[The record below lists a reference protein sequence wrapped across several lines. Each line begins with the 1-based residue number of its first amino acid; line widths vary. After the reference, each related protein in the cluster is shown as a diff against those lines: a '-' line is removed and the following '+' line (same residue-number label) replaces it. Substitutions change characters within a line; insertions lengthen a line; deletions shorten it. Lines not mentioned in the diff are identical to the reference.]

1 MKTVE
6 GKYATAKVFT
16 ENVEDMALEQV
27 KTLVNNEITESSY
40 VRFMPDIHAG
50 KGCVIGTTI
59 MAKTGEFSKI
69 CPNVVGVDIGCLDK
83 DTEVM
88 TKEGWIKISD
98 WRSQEILEYNSLS
111 WVAEFRKP
119 LAYIK
124 LPCDDFYYFKNSK
137 GMNQMLS
144 SEHRVLV
151 YKGYKGRGYSVET
164 LNAEDLVDKSLSKG
178 YYNAKTTF
186 RSGSKDIKI
195 PDALIRLNVM
205 ISADGCMRKE
215 YSEYNKVELHFTKQ
229 RKVNRA
235 IELLRESSIPFK
247 LYNSKTNNSVYI
259 TFNVPSEISKDLG
272 KYFEASH
279 RQLKIIAEEC
289 LKWDG
294 HIGYRSHFYST
305 VRENADLVQYAF
317 NATGTRASISISRDT
332 KHTWKDVYVVT
343 PTRNEYV
350 GYCKPEKVASPDG
363 FKYCFTTST
372 GYFVARRGGHIFL
385 TGNCGILMQ
394 KVAVPENLN
403 LAELDRVVNK
413 NVPSGFS
420 VHNEPKM
427 AGWYLGLDDLTFKLV
442 NKERV
447 ERSVGTLGGGNH
459 YVELGI
465 SSEGDYWLS
474 VHTGSRGLGSQVA
487 QHHQKIA
494 DDYCLSAIDLGRERG
509 IQHLKDANFEF
520 LIEGYVKRVSE
531 VKRSWNKDLS
541 YLQNDKMLDYLHDMH
556 IAQEYAF
563 KNRYTIL
570 KAITREMGWEVLDEF
585 DSVHNFVDHENGV
598 IRKGATSA
606 RYGERLV
613 IPLNMRDG
621 AIIATGL
628 GNIEWNYSAPHGAGR
643 VMSRT
648 QAKKEGNATDFMQD
662 MLGIYSSSVGESTLD
677 EAPFAYKPAQEI
689 INGIAETAKIETI
702 VKPIYNFKA
711 H

>member
-16 ENVEDMALEQV
+16 DNVEDMALEQV
-27 KTLVNNEITESSY
+27 KTLVNNEITEGSN

-69 CPNVVGVDIGCLDK
+69 CPNIVGVDIGC
-83 DTEVM
+83 
-88 TKEGWIKISD
+88 
-98 WRSQEILEYNSLS
+98 
-111 WVAEFRKP
+111 
-119 LAYIK
+119 
-124 LPCDDFYYFKNSK
+124 
-137 GMNQMLS
+137 
-144 SEHRVLV
+144 
-151 YKGYKGRGYSVET
+151 
-164 LNAEDLVDKSLSKG
+164 
-178 YYNAKTTF
+178 
-186 RSGSKDIKI
+186 
-195 PDALIRLNVM
+195 
-205 ISADGCMRKE
+205 
-215 YSEYNKVELHFTKQ
+215 
-229 RKVNRA
+229 
-235 IELLRESSIPFK
+235 
-247 LYNSKTNNSVYI
+247 
-259 TFNVPSEISKDLG
+259 
-272 KYFEASH
+272 
-279 RQLKIIAEEC
+279 
-289 LKWDG
+289 
-294 HIGYRSHFYST
+294 
-305 VRENADLVQYAF
+305 
-317 NATGTRASISISRDT
+317 
-332 KHTWKDVYVVT
+332 
-343 PTRNEYV
+343 
-350 GYCKPEKVASPDG
+350 
-363 FKYCFTTST
+363 
-372 GYFVARRGGHIFL
+372 
-385 TGNCGILMQ
+385 GILMQ
-394 KVAVPENLN
+394 KIAVTENLN

-427 AGWYLGLDDLTFKLV
+427 AEWDLGLDDLTFKLV

-474 VHTGSRGLGSQVA
+474 VHTGSRGLGAQVA

-494 DDYCLSAIDLGRERG
+494 EESWLASHEIGRA
-509 IQHLKDANFEF
+509 K
-520 LIEGYVKRVSE
+520 LIEDAQIYGVQHKLEEMLSKYGTEKRN
-531 VKRSWNKDLS
+531 WNKDLA
-541 YLQNDKMLDYLHDMH
+541 YLKNDRMWDYIEDMH

-570 KAITREMGWEVLDEF
+570 KAITRGMGWEVLDEF
-585 DSVHNFVDHENGV
+585 DSVHNFVDHENGI

>member
-16 ENVEDMALEQV
+16 DNVEDMALEQV
-27 KTLVNNEITESSY
+27 KTLVNNEITEGSY

-69 CPNVVGVDIGCLDK
+69 CPNIVGVDIG
-83 DTEVM
+83 
-88 TKEGWIKISD
+88 
-98 WRSQEILEYNSLS
+98 
-111 WVAEFRKP
+111 
-119 LAYIK
+119 
-124 LPCDDFYYFKNSK
+124 
-137 GMNQMLS
+137 
-144 SEHRVLV
+144 
-151 YKGYKGRGYSVET
+151 
-164 LNAEDLVDKSLSKG
+164 
-178 YYNAKTTF
+178 
-186 RSGSKDIKI
+186 
-195 PDALIRLNVM
+195 
-205 ISADGCMRKE
+205 
-215 YSEYNKVELHFTKQ
+215 
-229 RKVNRA
+229 
-235 IELLRESSIPFK
+235 
-247 LYNSKTNNSVYI
+247 
-259 TFNVPSEISKDLG
+259 
-272 KYFEASH
+272 
-279 RQLKIIAEEC
+279 
-289 LKWDG
+289 
-294 HIGYRSHFYST
+294 
-305 VRENADLVQYAF
+305 
-317 NATGTRASISISRDT
+317 
-332 KHTWKDVYVVT
+332 
-343 PTRNEYV
+343 
-350 GYCKPEKVASPDG
+350 
-363 FKYCFTTST
+363 
-372 GYFVARRGGHIFL
+372 
-385 TGNCGILMQ
+385 CGILMQ

-403 LAELDRVVNK
+403 LAELDRIVNK

-427 AGWYLGLDDLTFKLV
+427 AGWDLGLDDLTFKLV

-474 VHTGSRGLGSQVA
+474 VHTGSRGLGAQVA

-494 DDYCLSAIDLGRERG
+494 EESWLASHETLRSIRIKY
-509 IQHLKDANFEF
+509 LKDNNKDK
-520 LIEGYVKRVSE
+520 LIEDFLKAHDAEKRN
-531 VKRSWNKDLS
+531 WNKDLA
-541 YLQNDKMLDYLHDMH
+541 YLKNDRMWDYIEDMH

-570 KAITREMGWEVLDEF
+570 KSITREMGWEVLDEF
-585 DSVHNFVDHENGV
+585 DSVHNFVDHENGI

-606 RYGERLV
+606 HYGERLV

-648 QAKKEGNATDFMQD
+648 QAKKEGNVTDFMQD

>member
-1 MKTVE
+1 MKTAE

-16 ENVEDMALEQV
+16 DNVEDMALEQV
-27 KTLVNNEITESSY
+27 KTLVNNEITEGSY

-69 CPNVVGVDIGCLDK
+69 CPNIVGVDIG
-83 DTEVM
+83 
-88 TKEGWIKISD
+88 
-98 WRSQEILEYNSLS
+98 
-111 WVAEFRKP
+111 
-119 LAYIK
+119 
-124 LPCDDFYYFKNSK
+124 
-137 GMNQMLS
+137 
-144 SEHRVLV
+144 
-151 YKGYKGRGYSVET
+151 
-164 LNAEDLVDKSLSKG
+164 
-178 YYNAKTTF
+178 
-186 RSGSKDIKI
+186 
-195 PDALIRLNVM
+195 
-205 ISADGCMRKE
+205 
-215 YSEYNKVELHFTKQ
+215 
-229 RKVNRA
+229 
-235 IELLRESSIPFK
+235 
-247 LYNSKTNNSVYI
+247 
-259 TFNVPSEISKDLG
+259 
-272 KYFEASH
+272 
-279 RQLKIIAEEC
+279 
-289 LKWDG
+289 
-294 HIGYRSHFYST
+294 
-305 VRENADLVQYAF
+305 
-317 NATGTRASISISRDT
+317 
-332 KHTWKDVYVVT
+332 
-343 PTRNEYV
+343 
-350 GYCKPEKVASPDG
+350 
-363 FKYCFTTST
+363 
-372 GYFVARRGGHIFL
+372 
-385 TGNCGILMQ
+385 CGILMQ

-474 VHTGSRGLGSQVA
+474 VHTGSRGLGAQVA
-487 QHHQKIA
+487 QHHQRIAEETWLENHETLRAMKI
-494 DDYCLSAIDLGRERG
+494 E
-509 IQHLKDANFEF
+509 QFKANNEEK
-520 LIEGYVKRVSE
+520 LIEGFLKAHDAEKRN
-531 VKRSWNKDLS
+531 WNKDLA
-541 YLQNDKMLDYLHDMH
+541 YLKNDRMWDYIEDMH

-570 KAITREMGWEVLDEF
+570 KAITRGMGWEVLDEF
-585 DSVHNFVDHENGV
+585 DSVHNFVDHENGI

-648 QAKKEGNATDFMQD
+648 QSKKEGNATDFVQD